1 MVYTVSTMNNTFPT
15 LKEIQDVRMS
25 RAPLTVDQMVKRIG
39 DTVRLNYKNTELYS
53 VTVKFPEF
61 GSDSTNGHHFTDMF
75 NQVRNKVPG
84 HYKCN
89 WNWFSSELTFDIKW

>member
-1 MVYTVSTMNNTFPT
+1 MNNTFPT

-25 RAPLTVDQMVKRIG
+25 RAPLTIDQMVKRIG

-75 NQVRNKVPG
+75 NQVLNKVPG
-84 HYKCN
+84 HYKCS
-89 WNWFSSELTFDIKW
+89 WSWLYSELTFDIKW

>member
-1 MVYTVSTMNNTFPT
+1 MNNTFPT

-25 RAPLTVDQMVKRIG
+25 RAPLTIDQMVKRIG

-75 NQVRNKVPG
+75 NQVISKIPG
-84 HYKCN
+84 HYKCS
-89 WNWFSSELTFDIKW
+89 WSWLYSELTFDIKW

>member
-1 MVYTVSTMNNTFPT
+1 MNNTFPT

-25 RAPLTVDQMVKRIG
+25 RAPLTIDQMVKRIG

-75 NQVRNKVPG
+75 NQVLNKVPG
-84 HYKCN
+84 HYKCD
-89 WNWFSSELTFDIKW
+89 WNWFSSELTFHIKW

>member
-1 MVYTVSTMNNTFPT
+1 MNNTFPT

-25 RAPLTVDQMVKRIG
+25 SAPLTIDQMVKRIG

-75 NQVRNKVPG
+75 NQVLNKVPG
-84 HYKCN
+84 HYKCD
-89 WNWFSSELTFDIKW
+89 WNWFSSDLTFHIKW

>member
-25 RAPLTVDQMVKRIG
+25 RAPLTIDQMVKRIG

-75 NQVRNKVPG
+75 NQVLNKVPG
-84 HYKCN
+84 HYKCD
-89 WNWFSSELTFDIKW
+89 WNWFSSDLTFHIKW

>member
-25 RAPLTVDQMVKRIG
+25 RAPLTIDQMVKRIG

-75 NQVRNKVPG
+75 NQVLNKVPG

-89 WNWFSSELTFDIKW
+89 WNWFSSELTFHIKW

>member
-1 MVYTVSTMNNTFPT
+1 MNNTFPT

-25 RAPLTVDQMVKRIG
+25 RAPLTIDQMVKRIG

-75 NQVRNKVPG
+75 NQVISKIPG
-84 HYKCN
+84 HYECS
-89 WNWFSSELTFDIKW
+89 WSWMYSELEFHIKW

>member
-1 MVYTVSTMNNTFPT
+1 
-15 LKEIQDVRMS
+15 MS
-25 RAPLTVDQMVKRIG
+25 RAPLTIDQMVKRIG

-75 NQVRNKVPG
+75 NQVLNKVPG
-84 HYKCN
+84 HYKCD
-89 WNWFSSELTFDIKW
+89 WNWFSSDLTFHIKW

>member
-1 MVYTVSTMNNTFPT
+1 MNNTFPT

-25 RAPLTVDQMVKRIG
+25 RAHLTIDQMVKRIG

-75 NQVRNKVPG
+75 NQVLNKVPG

-89 WNWFSSELTFDIKW
+89 WNWFSSDLTFHIKW

>member
-25 RAPLTVDQMVKRIG
+25 RAPLTIDQMVKRIG
-39 DTVRLNYKNTELYS
+39 DTVRINYKNPELYS
-53 VTVKFPEF
+53 VTVRFPEF

-75 NQVRNKVPG
+75 NQVLNKVPG

-89 WNWFSSELTFDIKW
+89 WNWFSSDLTFHIKW

>member
-1 MVYTVSTMNNTFPT
+1 MNNTFPT

-25 RAPLTVDQMVKRIG
+25 SAPLTIDQMVKRIG

-53 VTVKFPEF
+53 VTVRFPEF

-75 NQVRNKVPG
+75 NQVITKIPG
-84 HYKCN
+84 HYKCE
-89 WNWFSSELTFDIKW
+89 WDWFGSELTFHIKW

>member
-1 MVYTVSTMNNTFPT
+1 MNNTFPT

-25 RAPLTVDQMVKRIG
+25 RAPLTIDQMVKRIG

-75 NQVRNKVPG
+75 NQVLNKVPG

-89 WNWFSSELTFDIKW
+89 WNWLSSELTFDIKW

>member
-61 GSDSTNGHHFTDMF
+61 GHNSTNGHHFSDMF
-75 NQVRNKVPG
+75 NDVIRKIPN
-84 HYKCN
+84 HYECY
-89 WNWFSSELTFDIKW
+89 WSWMSSDLTFYIKW

>member
-1 MVYTVSTMNNTFPT
+1 MNNTFPT

-25 RAPLTVDQMVKRIG
+25 RAPLTIDQMVKRIG

-75 NQVRNKVPG
+75 NQVLNKVPG
-84 HYKCN
+84 HYKCS
-89 WNWFSSELTFDIKW
+89 WSWMYSELTFDIKW

>member
-1 MVYTVSTMNNTFPT
+1 MVYTVSVMNNTFPT

-25 RAPLTVDQMVKRIG
+25 RAPLTIDQMVKRIG

-75 NQVRNKVPG
+75 NQVLNKVPG
-84 HYKCN
+84 HYKCD
-89 WNWFSSELTFDIKW
+89 WNWFSSELTFHIKW

>member
-1 MVYTVSTMNNTFPT
+1 MNTAFPT
-15 LKEIQDVRMS
+15 LKEIQDVRVS

-39 DTVRLNYKNTELYS
+39 DTVRLNYKNPELYS

-61 GSDSTNGHHFTDMF
+61 GRDSTNGHHFTDMF
-75 NQVRNKVPG
+75 NHVISKIPG

-89 WNWFSSELTFDIKW
+89 WSWMSSDLTFYIKW